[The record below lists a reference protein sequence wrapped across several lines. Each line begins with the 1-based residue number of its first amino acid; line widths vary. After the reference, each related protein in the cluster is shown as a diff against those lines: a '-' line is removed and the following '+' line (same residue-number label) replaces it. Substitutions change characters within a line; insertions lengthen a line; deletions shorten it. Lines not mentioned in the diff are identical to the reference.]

1 MNENDVITLI
11 HDRLDEPIEIRCG
24 QPTALY
30 VENADECYRLVGELL
45 SQYSGGEG
53 EFSVFRNGEST
64 TVNSAFEIVSD
75 IFAMELSD
83 KKTVNSL
90 YKELI
95 AVAKDVDLLLMQSEI
110 NGKIA
115 QFYQSLFD
123 RLSVPLT
130 YEEPEPSDLIK
141 IGNIKLSEDSNG
153 LLEKTVDFI
162 NAVVALKNKSAFVFV
177 HLKKYMS
184 DNKIAELY
192 KHCELEKVGLLLIE
206 GRSQYSKLKTENSVT
221 ITEDLCELID
231 IE

>member
-1 MNENDVITLI
+1 MNENDVITLV

-24 QPTALY
+24 HPTVLY

-45 SQYSGGEG
+45 SQYNGEEG
-53 EFSVFRNGEST
+53 EFSLFRNGEPT
-64 TVNSAFEIVSD
+64 TVAVAFEIVSD
-75 IFAMELSD
+75 IFAMSLND
-83 KKTVNSL
+83 KKTANSL

-95 AVAKDVDLLLMQSEI
+95 AVAKYGDLLPLQSEI

-115 QFYQSLFD
+115 QLYQSLFD

-130 YEEPEPSDLIK
+130 YEEPELSDLIK
-141 IGNIKLSEDSNG
+141 IGNIKFSEDNND

>member
-53 EFSVFRNGEST
+53 EFSVLRNGELT

-95 AVAKDVDLLLMQSEI
+95 AVAKDGDLLLLQSEI

-115 QFYQSLFD
+115 QFYQSLF
-123 RLSVPLT
+123 
-130 YEEPEPSDLIK
+130 
-141 IGNIKLSEDSNG
+141 
-153 LLEKTVDFI
+153 
-162 NAVVALKNKSAFVFV
+162 AFVVSTEFESFV
-177 HLKKYMS
+177 
-184 DNKIAELY
+184 
-192 KHCELEKVGLLLIE
+192 V
-206 GRSQYSKLKTENSVT
+206 
-221 ITEDLCELID
+221 
-231 IE
+231 